1 MQEVFV
7 RLNEAVRS
15 ANCNILKFSAYS
27 IFRELRYL
35 SKNKIINNSENALTF
50 DFFLFLSLLM
60 QDVTDVTESGMTF
73 RISSKDL
80 LLSLLYCSS

>member
-7 RLNEAVRS
+7 RPSEAVRS

-35 SKNKIINNSENALTF
+35 GKNKIINNNKNALTF
-50 DFFLFLSLLM
+50 DFFIFITLNARCHRCH
-60 QDVTDVTESGMTF
+60 
-73 RISSKDL
+73 RIRNDF
-80 LLSLLYCSS
+80 

>member
-50 DFFLFLSLLM
+50 DFFFIFITLNARCHRCHGIRNDF
-60 QDVTDVTESGMTF
+60 
-73 RISSKDL
+73 
-80 LLSLLYCSS
+80 